1 MNLEQVNSF
10 KQLNSIKPENNETKT
25 EKQQLLCEILGTSYK
40 NEIWIGLILDFL
52 NDNDENKEYKEYYLK
67 PYGSLGTRKYTY
79 RFIST
84 DKNMPCSISDDD
96 ISVLK
101 RLNAQPKF
109 ILYDYQEKPNK
120 DPFAYLENE
129 RNLID
134 ILQIIGM
141 KEELSKYLC
150 EYCFNKLKKEKSNEQ
165 EQNSPKLVKTKKQ

>member
-1 MNLEQVNSF
+1 MKLEQVNSF
-10 KQLNSIKPENNETKT
+10 KELNSIKPENDETKINQ
-25 EKQQLLCEILGTSYK
+25 QQLLYEILSTSYK
-40 NEIWIGLILDFL
+40 NEVWIGLIIDFL

-84 DKNMPCSISDDD
+84 DEDMPCSISDDD
-96 ISVLK
+96 IGVLK
-101 RLNAQPKF
+101 RLNAQPRF

-134 ILQIIGM
+134 VLQIIGM
-141 KEELSKYLC
+141 KEELANYLC
-150 EYCFNKLKKEKSNEQ
+150 EYCFDKLKQEKCVKQ
-165 EQNSPKLVKTKKQ
+165 EQNAPKLVKTKKQ